1 MKNHRFP
8 QLHRLNLRILA
19 VLLAAISI
27 AHPASAQA
35 PNDLITLGRDL
46 RFHVVDKTGEA
57 IKASAVPKDLRTR
70 LEGIQLGNGDL
81 ESAGL
86 VLAKVKLPTD
96 EKNVHYG
103 SSLVGKGWYGGMH
116 YLNVG
121 NGNNPDVVC
130 IRVAHR
136 DGGCRLEL
144 KKLNYKPIVIPVPP
158 IDPTG
163 KIIWLGELSPER
175 CSPGETQHEV
185 SGKVA
190 FTSGSPVDGGEAT
203 LRVNGT
209 PANVRVPIVNGNF
222 TFRDVGPGD
231 YLVEF
236 WIDGYSAKTWWVSVK
251 EGDQKVTSTIT
262 AHPLRRYLLQVHDQD
277 DSRKMWL
284 TAGIPYRDRA
294 VNFQDR
300 NSIRFTQEGD
310 RLVLYSP
317 GNVSMRI
324 GGEIS
329 RCHSCTVVLKKG
341 DTVELLAQGSEKVLH
356 KIECLDVVD
365 PNSPPALAERSR

>member
-1 MKNHRFP
+1 MKNHMFP
-8 QLHRLNLRILA
+8 QQHRLNVRILA
-19 VLLAAISI
+19 ILLAAISI
-27 AHPASAQA
+27 VHPASAQA
-35 PNDLITLGRDL
+35 PNDVITLGGNVRL
-46 RFHVVDKTGEA
+46 QVVDKTGEV
-57 IKASAVPKDLRTR
+57 IKASEIPKDLRTR
-70 LEGIQLGNGDL
+70 LQGINFRKGDL

-86 VLAKVKLPTD
+86 VLAKVKLPPY
-96 EKNVHYG
+96 EKDVFYG
-103 SSLVGKGWYGGMH
+103 SSLVGKGWYGGGH

-121 NGNNPDVVC
+121 NGSNPDVVC
-130 IRVAHR
+130 IRIAHR
-136 DGGCRLEL
+136 DGECRLEL
-144 KKLNYKPIVIPVPP
+144 KKLNYKAIVIPMPP

-163 KIIWLGELSPER
+163 KIIWLGELSPKR
-175 CSPGETQHEV
+175 YSPGETQNEV
-185 SGKVA
+185 SGTVA
-190 FTSGSPVDGGEAT
+190 CTSGSPVDGGKAT
-203 LRVNGT
+203 IRVNGT
-209 PANVRVPIVNGNF
+209 PATVSVRIVNGKF

-284 TAGIPYRDRA
+284 NDGISYRDSA
-294 VNFQDR
+294 VNFKDH
-300 NSIRFTQEGD
+300 NSIRFTQDGD
-310 RLVLYSP
+310 DLVLYSP

-356 KIECLDVVD
+356 KIECLDVVY
-365 PNSPPALAERSR
+365 PKSPPALAERSR